1 MVKSSLPFEV
11 VGDESRQES
20 SKRIQAGLKRVEVF
34 LGSERANDVLAA
46 IKAKGFEAD
55 FVRFKGFWRREGHS
69 KNRKRNE

>member
-34 LGSERANDVLAA
+34 LGSERANDVLSSDQRLKDLKLLCT
-46 IKAKGFEAD
+46 IQRVLEK
-55 FVRFKGFWRREGHS
+55 RRAQ
-69 KNRKRNE
+69 

>member
-46 IKAKGFEAD
+46 IKAKGFEATCMIQR
-55 FVRFKGFWRREGHS
+55 VLEKRRVQ
-69 KNRKRNE
+69 